1 MTYAMTGDSTG
12 TKTLLKTYED
22 VLSFLEDVEE
32 KQCTKYVKY
41 RPVSILSQ
49 PLDGKL
55 NNM

>member
-55 NNM
+55 HNM